1 MVARKNRNI
10 RREEEKFG
18 ARRARKKTKA
28 QRKTELKLKKP
39 VLRKNTIRNTWK
51 KLTRGWT
58 GAIFYV
64 FLGIVLALLAR
75 QALAFALSTEM
86 PVVAVVST
94 SMQHDHVEQTHYQWL
109 DDRMGYSEDYIK
121 SWSIPTGFLV
131 GDMPVVQGSG
141 DYEVGDVVVYSVS
154 NQNFPIIH
162 RIIKINEDNTYQT
175 KGDNN
180 LNQLPYEFKVHK
192 EQIYGKVLFII
203 PKLGYFK
210 VMLTNVLGIG

>member
-1 MVARKNRNI
+1 MRKSKK

-18 ARRARKKTKA
+18 ARRARQKTRLSWKTKPK
-28 QRKTELKLKKP
+28 RKTRP
-39 VLRKNTIRNTWK
+39 TLRANTISATWK
-51 KLTRGWT
+51 KLTEGWI

-64 FLGIVLALLAR
+64 FLGIGLALVAR
-75 QALAFALSTEM
+75 QTLAFALSTEM

-94 SMQHDHVEQTHYQWL
+94 SMQHDYAEQTHYQWL
-109 DDRMGYSEDYIK
+109 EDNLGYSESYIK

-131 GDMPVVQGSG
+131 GDMPVVKGEENYG
-141 DYEVGDVVVYSVS
+141 VGDIIVYSVP

-162 RIIKINEDNTYQT
+162 RIIKINEDGTYQT

-180 LNQLPYEFKVHK
+180 LNQLPYEFKVRK
-192 EQIYGKVLFII
+192 GQIYGKVVFII

-210 VMLTNVLGIG
+210 VMLTNILGIG

>member
-1 MVARKNRNI
+1 MRKSRNI

-18 ARRARKKTKA
+18 ARRARQRTTLKWKTKPK
-28 QRKTELKLKKP
+28 RKIKSTS
-39 VLRKNTIRNTWK
+39 RANTINATWK
-51 KLTRGWT
+51 KLTGGWT

-64 FLGIVLALLAR
+64 FLGIGLALLAR
-75 QALAFALSTEM
+75 QTLAFALSTEM

-109 DDRMGYSEDYIK
+109 DEHMGYSESYIK

-131 GDMPVVQGSG
+131 GDMPVVKGEG
-141 DYEVGDVVVYSVS
+141 NYKVGDVIVYSVP

-162 RIIKINEDNTYQT
+162 RAIKINEDGTYQT

-192 EQIYGKVLFII
+192 EQIYGKVVFII